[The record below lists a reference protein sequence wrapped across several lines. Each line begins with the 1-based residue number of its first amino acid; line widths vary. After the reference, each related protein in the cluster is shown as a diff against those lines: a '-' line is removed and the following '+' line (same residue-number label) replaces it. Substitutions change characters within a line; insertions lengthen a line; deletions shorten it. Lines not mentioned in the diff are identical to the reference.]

1 MALPPGVNERDFT
14 TALREFERAVGAEWV
29 FTRDEDVAL
38 YRDAYSP
45 VQGEDLEK
53 LVSAAVAPE
62 STEQVQAVV
71 RTANRYRIPIY
82 PISTGK
88 NLGYGGSA
96 PNLSG
101 SVVLDLKRMNRVIEV
116 DDKRHFAIVEPG
128 VSYFDLYRYIQER
141 KLKVWIDTRIPA
153 GAASSGIRSITAS
166 ATRTAPTA
174 ITSTPHCG
182 MEVVLPNGELMRT
195 GMGAL
200 PDAATSAEYRYGFGP
215 YVDGLF
221 SQGNFG
227 VVTKMGFWLLP
238 EPEAYLSGT
247 VTVPG
252 RNDIVELVEI
262 VNKLEHMGLIGMP
275 NYGTPLQ
282 AQFWNPAGGG
292 NLAAPFAQA
301 ARDLERWA
309 QNNGTGYY
317 TCELQFYGPK
327 ETVRANWDYAQRL
340 LKGDSRRDASSSVRS
355 SNFRSRRTGPRA
367 CTKSR
372 SGFRTSRSS
381 TSGADKAPKCRA
393 GTAKFGSRR
402 SFRRPARP
410 FSRHKRSSRRP
421 SAKSACRRS
430 RIRRAC
436 LRRGCTARSSSS
448 WGCPSRGRMSLANQ
462 RLREAFMRL
471 ANAGAAHG
479 WGEYRTPPI
488 FQDLVMSQYSFND
501 HASRRF
507 SETLEGCLSTRTAL
521 SRRVAAVFGRDT
533 CVTLENAVAEA
544 RAMSHAHAVRD
555 VHFCSCVV
563 ASRAAA
569 TRG

>member
-1 MALPPGVNERDFT
+1 MAVPPGVSERDFT

-45 VQGEDLEK
+45 VRGEDGERF
-53 LVSAAVAPE
+53 VSAAVAPE
-62 STEQVQAVV
+62 SAEQVQAVV
-71 RTANRYRIPIY
+71 RTANQYRIPIY

-128 VSYFDLYRYIQER
+128 VSYFDLYRHIQGR
-141 KLKVWIDTRIPA
+141 KLKVWIDTPDPGWGSLIGNSLDHGVGYTYGHYRDHFN
-153 GAASSGIRSITAS
+153 S
-166 ATRTAPTA
+166 
-174 ITSTPHCG
+174 HCG

-200 PDAATSAEYRYGFGP
+200 PGAATSAEYRYGFGP

-282 AQFWNPAGGG
+282 AQFRNP
-292 NLAAPFAQA
+292 
-301 ARDLERWA
+301 
-309 QNNGTGYY
+309 
-317 TCELQFYGPK
+317 
-327 ETVRANWDYAQRL
+327 
-340 LKGDSRRDASSSVRS
+340 
-355 SNFRSRRTGPRA
+355 
-367 CTKSR
+367 
-372 SGFRTSRSS
+372 
-381 TSGADKAPKCRA
+381 
-393 GTAKFGSRR
+393 
-402 SFRRPARP
+402 
-410 FSRHKRSSRRP
+410 
-421 SAKSACRRS
+421 
-430 RIRRAC
+430 
-436 LRRGCTARSSSS
+436 
-448 WGCPSRGRMSLANQ
+448 
-462 RLREAFMRL
+462 
-471 ANAGAAHG
+471 
-479 WGEYRTPPI
+479 
-488 FQDLVMSQYSFND
+488 
-501 HASRRF
+501 
-507 SETLEGCLSTRTAL
+507 
-521 SRRVAAVFGRDT
+521 
-533 CVTLENAVAEA
+533 AVAEILQRPFA
-544 RAMSHAHAVRD
+544 RG
-555 VHFCSCVV
+555 
-563 ASRAAA
+563 RARPRALVPGK
-569 TRG
+569 RYRLLHV